1 MSELSTRVERLER
14 EVRTWRRVAIG
25 SVLVGATLFA
35 TGWGKPVRDLVM
47 AKRIELVDEVG
58 RTRIVLSADY
68 TQPTVALLDE
78 TGEQRLKL
86 TLDDAQDPHVQL
98 IDQYARTRVDVRQ
111 SEELGP
117 AMIMKD
123 ATGTK
128 RSTLATHPRG
138 TGFVFFDRAGEM
150 RLGAVVD
157 DNIGPSLHMFDDAGK
172 LLMREPSGKK
182 K

>member
-1 MSELSTRVERLER
+1 MSDLTTRVERLER
-14 EVRTWRRVAIG
+14 ELRAWRRVALG
-25 SVLVGATLFA
+25 SVLLGATLVA
-35 TGWGKPVRDLVM
+35 TGWGNPVRELIT

-58 RTRIVLSADY
+58 RVRLVMSSDY
-68 TQPTVALLDE
+68 TQPTIALKDE
-78 TGEQRLKL
+78 SGEQRLKL
-86 TLDDAQDPHVQL
+86 TLDEAQDPHVEL
-98 IDQYARTRVDVRQ
+98 IDEYARTRMDLRQ

-117 AMIMKD
+117 AMILRD

-150 RLGAVVD
+150 RLGIVVD

-172 LLMREPSGKK
+172 LVMREPSGKK
-182 K
+182 